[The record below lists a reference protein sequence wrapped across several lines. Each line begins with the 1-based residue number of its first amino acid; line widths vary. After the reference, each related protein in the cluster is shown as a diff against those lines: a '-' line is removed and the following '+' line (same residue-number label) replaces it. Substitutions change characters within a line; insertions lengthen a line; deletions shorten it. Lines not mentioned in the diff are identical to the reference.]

1 MFPLLGP
8 FSHTY
13 IRSQVVDFSIPV
25 YIDYGTGFLAM
36 EIHKDYSILI
46 RAFGWRMWTGF
57 LFFTPMFIVV
67 FSLSDWL
74 YDGQTYWW
82 SYIQLCL
89 RSICMDSVRIPSSHD
104 YVRIYFLAW
113 ILGSFILSTAYQGI
127 SVYVNLLCKVIVTF
141 SVVAALVS
149 LITKPKEPS
158 LIKSVDELVRQDEIS
173 WLIEA
178 GSAFANFGMDSDEG
192 TTLR

>member
-1 MFPLLGP
+1 MA
-8 FSHTY
+8 
-13 IRSQVVDFSIPV
+13 
-25 YIDYGTGFLAM
+25 LA
-36 EIHKDYSILI
+36 I
-46 RAFGWRMWTGF
+46 
-57 LFFTPMFIVV
+57 
-67 FSLSDWL
+67 
-74 YDGQTYWW
+74 
-82 SYIQLCL
+82 
-89 RSICMDSVRIPSSHD
+89 
-104 YVRIYFLAW
+104 
-113 ILGSFILSTAYQGI
+113 
-127 SVYVNLLCKVIVTF
+127 TF

>member
-1 MFPLLGP
+1 
-8 FSHTY
+8 
-13 IRSQVVDFSIPV
+13 
-25 YIDYGTGFLAM
+25 
-36 EIHKDYSILI
+36 
-46 RAFGWRMWTGF
+46 
-57 LFFTPMFIVV
+57 
-67 FSLSDWL
+67 
-74 YDGQTYWW
+74 
-82 SYIQLCL
+82 
-89 RSICMDSVRIPSSHD
+89 MDSVRIPSSHD
-104 YVRIYFLAW
+104 YVRIFFLAW

-127 SVYVNLLCKVIVTF
+127 SVYVNLLSYVATF